1 VNWLR
6 ELSAPADQEI
16 DSFLR
21 GVLAPMRWVA
31 IIALLLLSYTYPLP
45 GWTGWPAWAVA
56 LLFVAYNLIV
66 ELLRKLL
73 PWLASYRSIVLFD
86 LPVAGL
92 LYAQGA
98 APGGPLFVLFLLVVT
113 CAAAS
118 LNLRASLLYT
128 AIAVVMV
135 ALIGP
140 TLPFWLPAPDQYR
153 QFGVLLIV
161 LALTGVGTSLL
172 MRQLALERQER
183 RSSRAEAE
191 RLADLDQLRADFI
204 ASISHDLRTPLTA
217 SRAGL
222 GMLEASITERLR
234 PNEQQLLGNVR
245 RNIERLGILIDDLL
259 ALNQIEAGVLRL
271 DREALDLRTVVA
283 DAMAVM
289 HPLIR
294 EKEQALEVALPA
306 PLPVYGDAWRLEQ
319 VVINLLSN
327 ANQHTPSN
335 TRISISGLVADGDV
349 ILSISDTGPGI
360 PATAQTAIFE
370 RFQRLDHTTGG
381 SGLGLAIVRGI
392 VEVHGGRIWLE
403 NAVGGGA
410 TFHIALPSPAAAAAT
425 APDDQPSA
433 AAYTPL

>member
-1 VNWLR
+1 
-6 ELSAPADQEI
+6 
-16 DSFLR
+16 
-21 GVLAPMRWVA
+21 
-31 IIALLLLSYTYPLP
+31 
-45 GWTGWPAWAVA
+45 
-56 LLFVAYNLIV
+56 
-66 ELLRKLL
+66 
-73 PWLASYRSIVLFD
+73 LFD

-113 CAAAS
+113 FAAAS
-118 LNLRASLLYT
+118 LNLPASLLYT
-128 AIAVVMV
+128 AIAAVMV

-183 RSSRAEAE
+183 HSSRAEAE
-191 RLADLDQLRADFI
+191 RLADLDQLRGDFI

-222 GMLEASITERLR
+222 GMLEASITDRLR

-271 DREALDLRTVVA
+271 DRQALDLRTVVTE
-283 DAMAVM
+283 AMAVV

-294 EKEQALEVALPA
+294 EKEQSMEVALPD
-306 PLPVYGDAWRLEQ
+306 PMPVHGDAQRLEQ

-335 TRISISGLVADGDV
+335 TRISISGLAVGGEV
-349 ILSISDTGPGI
+349 ILSVSDTGPGV
-360 PATAQTAIFE
+360 PANAQAAIFE
-370 RFQRLDHTTGG
+370 RFLRRDQASGG

-392 VEVHGGRIWLE
+392 VEAHGGRAWVE
-403 NAVGGGA
+403 NVVGGGA
-410 TFHIALPSPAAAAAT
+410 TFQIALPSPAAAVAT
-425 APDDQPSA
+425 APDDEPSA
-433 AAYTPL
+433 AAYTRL